1 MSNLCLGAVTLLVVT
16 TAHLRIGELSK
27 RSGVSPH
34 VLRAWER
41 RYGLLRPVRSSGGLR
56 LYSTDDLDR
65 VRRMRE
71 HLGEG
76 VAAAEAAALVT
87 GAAPGGAAAGPAFEA
102 EAARRDLATALDSF
116 DEARANDVID
126 ALLAVAT
133 IDVFLRDV
141 LLPYLH
147 ELGDRWE
154 RGEASIAQEH
164 FASNVLRGRL
174 LGLGRDWGRGIGPR
188 ALLACLPREEHEL
201 GLIAFGLALRSRGWR
216 IAYLGADTPLE
227 TLENA
232 AGALE
237 PEVIAVSAV
246 ATDRVAT
253 LDEGLRRLARRH
265 TVVVGGGGATGAAAE
280 WGVVVL
286 SGDPVA
292 AAERVSTLLVQ

>member
-1 MSNLCLGAVTLLVVT
+1 MLYSHGV

-56 LYSTDDLDR
+56 LYSGDDLDR

-87 GAAPGGAAAGPAFEA
+87 GAARDDAAAGPAFDP
-102 EAARRDLATALDSF
+102 EAARRELGAALESF
-116 DEARANDVID
+116 DEARANDVVD
-126 ALLAVAT
+126 GLLAVTT

-147 ELGDRWE
+147 ELGERWE

-164 FASNVLRGRL
+164 FASNVLRRRL

-188 ALLACLPREEHEL
+188 ALLACLPGEEHEL

-232 AGALE
+232 AVALE
-237 PEVIAVSAV
+237 PDVIAVSAV
-246 ATDRVAT
+246 AADRVEL
-253 LDEGLRRLARRH
+253 LDEGLRRLARTH

-286 SGDPVA
+286 SGDAVA
-292 AAERVSTLLVQ
+292 AAEHVSTLLRQ

>member
-1 MSNLCLGAVTLLVVT
+1 MSAN
-16 TAHLRIGELSK
+16 LRIGELSK

-41 RYGLLRPVRSSGGLR
+41 RYGLLRPARSSGGLR
-56 LYSTDDLDR
+56 LYSADDLDR

-71 HLGEG
+71 HLGQG
-76 VAAAEAAALVT
+76 IAAAEAAALVS
-87 GAAPGGAAAGPAFEA
+87 GSAAAAAPAGPAFGP
-102 EAARRDLATALDSF
+102 EAARRDLGAALESF
-116 DEARANDVID
+116 DEARANALID
-126 ALLAVAT
+126 GLLAVAS

-147 ELGDRWE
+147 ELGERWE

-188 ALLACLPREEHEL
+188 ALLACLPGEEHEL

-237 PEVIAVSAV
+237 PDVIAVSAV
-246 ATDRVAT
+246 ATDRVEM
-253 LDEGLRRLARRH
+253 LDEGLRRLARTH
-265 TVVVGGGGATGAAAE
+265 TVVVGGVGSNGAAA
-280 WGVVVL
+280 
-286 SGDPVA
+286 D
-292 AAERVSTLLVQ
+292 

>member
-1 MSNLCLGAVTLLVVT
+1 MLYSKAVATM
-16 TAHLRIGELSK
+16 APLRIGELSK

-41 RYGLLRPVRSSGGLR
+41 RYGLLRPTRSSGGLR
-56 LYSTDDLDR
+56 LYSGEDLER
-65 VRRMRE
+65 VRLMRE
-71 HLGEG
+71 HLGQG
-76 VAAAEAAALVT
+76 VAAAEAAALVA
-87 GAAPGGAAAGPAFEA
+87 GAARSGAAAGPAFEP
-102 EAARRDLATALDSF
+102 EAARRELGAALESF
-116 DEARANDVID
+116 DEARANGLVDG
-126 ALLAVAT
+126 LLAVAS

-147 ELGDRWE
+147 ELGERWE

-188 ALLACLPREEHEL
+188 ALLACLPGEEHEL

-227 TLENA
+227 TLESA

-237 PEVIAVSAV
+237 PDVIAVSAV
-246 ATDRVAT
+246 AADRVEMV
-253 LDEGLRRLARRH
+253 DEGLRRLARTY
-265 TVVVGGGGATGAAAE
+265 TVVIGGVGANGAAAE

-292 AAERVSTLLVQ
+292 AAERVSTLLAR